1 MGLNLNNK
9 RFVTVNNKEG
19 LSSNETVFQYYQN
32 GKVITG
38 SYKGGVIV
46 EGLLIGKQIGDNK
59 IQILYQC
66 LTDEGELKA
75 GQSTGLILKNA
86 QDKLELKFEWNWLNG
101 ALTGGHSEYIE
112 IE

>member
-9 RFVTVNNKEG
+9 RFITVDNKEG

-32 GKVITG
+32 GNTITG
-38 SYKGGVIV
+38 SYKGGAIV
-46 EGLLIGKQIGDNK
+46 EGLLQIRDNK
-59 IQILYQC
+59 IQLLYQC

-75 GQSTGLILKNA
+75 GQSTGLILKNEEG
-86 QDKLELKFEWNWLNG
+86 KLELKFEWNWLNG
-101 ALTGGHSEYIE
+101 ALTGGQSEYIE

>member
-38 SYKGGVIV
+38 SYKGGAIV

-59 IQILYQC
+59 IQLLYQC
-66 LTDEGELKA
+66 LQMKE
-75 GQSTGLILKNA
+75 S
-86 QDKLELKFEWNWLNG
+86 
-101 ALTGGHSEYIE
+101 
-112 IE
+112 